1 MSYLHIT
8 NQSEDSA
15 DINLFSIISNGAGQS
30 FVNEFNYLDSL
41 GLNHINVRI
50 NSKGGDVFE
59 GFGII
64 SAIKNATTKVITI
77 NEGLA
82 ASMAGMILVA
92 GDERKAV
99 DFSQTMTHNPTIN
112 GDEATT
118 PEQKNMLKNIKN
130 SLIKIFTNNTGL
142 SDENVSDLMNKET
155 WMTAKEAKKHGIID
169 EVISTK
175 REISNSIAPEE
186 LFNLVLNNFEVKTKT
201 KTMKLISNHFNLDS
215 DSNEDAILNAI
226 KENESTAND
235 LFVAEE
241 TAHNATKEELNT
253 LKNELAEIK
262 KVSVEEIVE
271 NAITEGKIDEADKD
285 KMVALATETP
295 EAFNSIIESIK
306 PTRQLIADTIENSTE
321 EDTKKD
327 WTIRDFEK
335 NDPSGLK
342 DMISNDF
349 DKYSELFETQYGAK
363 PNK

>member
-8 NQSEDSA
+8 NQTEDSA
-15 DINLFSIISNGAGQS
+15 DINLFSIISNGAGQT
-30 FVNEFNYLDSL
+30 FVNEFMFLDSL
-41 GLNHINVRI
+41 GLDHINVRI

-64 SAIKNATTKVITI
+64 SAIKNATTKVVTI

-118 PEQKNMLKNIKN
+118 KEQKSMLKNIKN
-130 SLIKIFTNNTGL
+130 SLIKIFSNNTGL
-142 SDENVSDLMNKET
+142 SDDDVSDFMDNET

-169 EVISTK
+169 EIISTK
-175 REISNSIAPEE
+175 REISNTIAPEE
-186 LFNLVLNNFEVKTKT
+186 LFNLVLNNFEVKTKN
-201 KTMKLISNHFNLDS
+201 KTMKSISNHLNLDS
-215 DSNEDAILNAI
+215 ESTEDAVLNAI

-241 TAHNATKEELNT
+241 TAHNATKEELT
-253 LKNELAEIK
+253 ALKNELTEIK
-262 KVSVEEIVE
+262 KSSIEEIVD
-271 NAITEGKIDEADKD
+271 NAITDGKIKEEDKD
-285 KMVALATETP
+285 KMVSLAIETP
-295 EAFNSIIESIK
+295 EAFNSIIESIQ
-306 PTRQLIADTIENSTE
+306 PIRQKLSDTIENVE
-321 EDTKKD
+321 EIDEKKD

-335 NDPSGLK
+335 KDSAGLK
-342 DMISNDF
+342 EMITNDF
-349 DKYSELFETQYGAK
+349 DKYSELFETQYGTK

>member
-99 DFSQTMTHNPTIN
+99 DFSQTMAHNPKIN

-175 REISNSIAPEE
+175 REISNLMAPEE
-186 LFNLVLNNFEVKTKT
+186 LFNLVLNNFETKP
-201 KTMKLISNHFNLDS
+201 KTMKLISNHLNLNS
-215 DSNEDAILNAI
+215 ESTEDAILNAI
-226 KENESTAND
+226 KENESTASD
-235 LFVAEE
+235 LFVTEE
-241 TAHNATKEELNT
+241 TAHKATKEELT
-253 LKNELAEIK
+253 AVKNELTELK
-262 KVSVEEIVE
+262 KESIEETIE
-271 NAITEGKIDEADKD
+271 NAIKGGKINEEDKE
-285 KMVALATETP
+285 KMVELATATP
-295 EAFNSIIESIK
+295 EIFNSILESIK
-306 PTRQLIADTIENSTE
+306 PSRKRIIDSIENVDE
-321 EDTKKD
+321 KDEKKD
-327 WTIRDFEK
+327 WTIRDYEK
-335 NDPSGLK
+335 NDPNSLK
-342 DMISNDF
+342 EMITNDF
-349 DKYSELFETQYGAK
+349 DKYSELFENHYGVK

>member
-8 NQSEDSA
+8 NQTEDSA
-15 DINLFSIISNGAGQS
+15 DINLFSIISNGAGQT
-30 FVNEFNYLDSL
+30 FVNEFMFLDSL
-41 GLNHINVRI
+41 GLDHINVRI

-64 SAIKNATTKVITI
+64 SAIKNATTKVVTI

-118 PEQKNMLKNIKN
+118 KEQKSMLKNIKN
-130 SLIKIFTNNTGL
+130 SLVKIFTNNTGL
-142 SDENVSDLMNKET
+142 SDENVSEFMDNET

-169 EVISTK
+169 EIISTK
-175 REISNSIAPEE
+175 REISNTIAPEE
-186 LFNLVLNNFEVKTKT
+186 LFNLVLNNFETKP
-201 KTMKLISNHFNLDS
+201 KIMKSISNHLNLDS
-215 DSNEDAILNAI
+215 NSTEDALLNAI
-226 KENESTAND
+226 KENESTANE
-235 LFVAEE
+235 LFVNEE
-241 TAHNATKEELNT
+241 TAHKATKEELSA

-262 KVSVEEIVE
+262 KLSIEETVD
-271 NAITEGKIDEADKD
+271 NAITDGKIKEEDKD
-285 KMVALATETP
+285 KMIALAIETP
-295 EAFNSIIESIK
+295 EAFNSIIESIQ
-306 PTRQLIADTIENSTE
+306 PIRQKLSDTIENVE
-321 EDTKKD
+321 EIDEKKD

-335 NDPSGLK
+335 KDSAGLK
-342 DMISNDF
+342 EMITNDF
-349 DKYSELFETQYGAK
+349 DKYSELFEAQYGTK